1 MNFEA
6 LGNLGEFISSIA
18 VLGSL
23 IYLGVQIRRSTET
36 ARMATYRSIVSD
48 FGSMNLTMAADPE
61 LSYLYV
67 QALEQFDELEP
78 SQKARMSQLFYLT
91 FRSFENMFYQHQ
103 KGYLEDE
110 VWLGWERLMVSYFYR
125 PGFHAWWE
133 MRREVFSLS
142 FAEFLENAE
151 LKGAIPSYL
160 EITQTHDEQGPM
172 PSDLR

>member
-6 LGNLGEFISSIA
+6 LGNIGEFISSIA

-23 IYLGVQIRRSTET
+23 IYLGVQIRRSTEA

-48 FGSMNLTMAADPE
+48 FGSMNRTMFADPE

-67 QALEQFDELEP
+67 QALERFDDLEP
-78 SQKARMSQLFYLT
+78 NQKARMSQLFYLT

-125 PGFHAWWE
+125 AGFQSWWV

-142 FAEFLENAE
+142 FAEFLENADSTE
-151 LKGAIPSYL
+151 TIASYL
-160 EITQTHDEQGPM
+160 EITEAPDNRSSIS
-172 PSDLR
+172 SDLR